1 MADVLKKKIDRLNK
15 EFVREKKAANT
26 LIAASRVEGEKLMAT
41 AESLIE
47 KLDRR
52 KICSEEMKS
61 KENLERLKRV
71 RRERIKSSQ
80 KVRRVKEALSK
91 EKQEKME
98 LKETLQSLKEEQ
110 LAMASNIKKLTKNLS
125 TEVNMRRKLE
135 DQIKMTNNQYLNE
148 RDKCNNERRK
158 RRATVGQ
165 CIEKLQ
171 EKKEK
176 SRN

>member
-1 MADVLKKKIDRLNK
+1 MNQ
-15 EFVREKKAANT
+15 EFVREKRAANT
-26 LIAASRVEGEKLMAT
+26 VIAASKVEGEKLMAT
-41 AESLIE
+41 AESFIE
-47 KLDRR
+47 ESDRI
-52 KICSEEMKS
+52 KICREEMKS

-98 LKETLQSLKEEQ
+98 LKVTLQSLKENQ

-125 TEVNMRRKLE
+125 TEVNARRKLE
-135 DQIKMTNNQYLNE
+135 AKIKMTNDQYLNE

-158 RRATVGQ
+158 RCATVGQ

-176 SRN
+176 